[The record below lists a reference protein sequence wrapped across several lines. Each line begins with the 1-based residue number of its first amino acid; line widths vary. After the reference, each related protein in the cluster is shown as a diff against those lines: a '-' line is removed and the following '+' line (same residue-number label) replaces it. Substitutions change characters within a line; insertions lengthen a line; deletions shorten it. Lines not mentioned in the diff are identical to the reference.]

1 MSEPN
6 PVFVA
11 PEATVTSATTICGS
25 PDSVA
30 STGRTTCPTACAN
43 RSPAPSMPATIASRT
58 TSNATSTFTSAAAL
72 ARSHAC
78 PRASHVGSVSDA
90 PSRTILF
97 HSRPASAHAASS
109 DPPSADHASARAP
122 SASSTR
128 AKPDQSAIAQ
138 PIHSATANTQVA
150 IGTTGRGLNACARA
164 RSDGRDAEREV
175 ASCVASRIAS
185 CVASRVVSRIAS
197 RTAPPDAPDGAPRP
211 GPATAVPPSTPV
223 PCSAISFPHCD
234 ATRSLGSR

>member
-1 MSEPN
+1 
-6 PVFVA
+6 
-11 PEATVTSATTICGS
+11 
-25 PDSVA
+25 
-30 STGRTTCPTACAN
+30 
-43 RSPAPSMPATIASRT
+43 MPATIASRT
-58 TSNATSTFTSAAAL
+58 TSNATSAATSAFTAAAAL
-72 ARSHAC
+72 ARSRAC

-90 PSRTILF
+90 LSRTVLF

-128 AKPDQSAIAQ
+128 ANPDQSAIAQ

-175 ASCVASRIAS
+175 ASCVASRVVS
-185 CVASRVVSRIAS
+185 RVASRM
-197 RTAPPDAPDGAPRP
+197 APPDAPDGAPRP
-211 GPATAVPPSTPV
+211 GPATTVPPSTPV
-223 PCSAISFPHCD
+223 PCSAISFPYCD

>member
-43 RSPAPSMPATIASRT
+43 RSPAPSMPATITSRT
-58 TSNATSTFTSAAAL
+58 ASNATSAAAL
-72 ARSHAC
+72 AHS
-78 PRASHVGSVSDA
+78 RASHVGSISDA

-150 IGTTGRGLNACARA
+150 IGTIGRGLNACARA

-175 ASCVASRIAS
+175 ASCVIS
-185 CVASRVVSRIAS
+185 CVAS